1 MGSKVPNGTG
11 CRSHT
16 QLEHELASRGAALS
30 NNTIPS
36 SEFLV
41 RCVPSAGL
49 IVSCGCV
56 IVDPAARKVAIV
68 HDPDTRITQLPKGR
82 KNIGEDIHAAALR
95 EAHEETGIP
104 VTPLALKV
112 ATRATPTEDM
122 LPLVARTPDGFP
134 EDVTTAVPNCEPV
147 AVCHHRC
154 SGTLAYKLVFWYVA
168 QGDSSLR
175 PVDGT
180 KEAWEEHYQV
190 EWVDARAAAAR
201 MSVAAD
207 GEVIQKAVEDMVA
220 SGYDI

>member
-1 MGSKVPNGTG
+1 MEKVPNGTG
-11 CRSHT
+11 RRGHT

-30 NNTIPS
+30 NNTIPP

-41 RCVPSAGL
+41 RCAPSPGL

-68 HDPDTRITQLPKGR
+68 HDPDTGITQLPKGR

-104 VTPLALKV
+104 VALLALRV

-134 EDVTTAVPNCEPV
+134 EDVTTAMRSCEPV

-154 SGTLAYKLVFWYVA
+154 PGTLAYKLVFWYVA
-168 QGDSSLR
+168 RGDSSLR

-190 EWVDARAAAAR
+190 EWVDARAAAGR

-207 GEVIQKAVEDMVA
+207 GEVIQKAIEDMVA